1 MNISVRQGTDDV
13 RQQSKGTH
21 LTSRCSK
28 DVYWFDLSCFS
39 SLSISLLFTHFDT
52 GSSCL
57 RPLPSLTHWRAI
69 CRRQRCFLFSA
80 ICVLRT
86 WIKGVQHHVTVFPVC
101 GGDCTQDW
109 VRMCLSI
116 FFFPCW
122 QRTHSHIS
130 SMPVCDKGQGFTVVS
145 LSSYQCPQGEKHARL
160 CPGIS
165 ITFAPFSLCLQGL
178 SSSPVFLFLSCVVA
192 ATQTRD
198 AVALSY
204 LITPPLTLR
213 CFHSQ
218 TRTHVHAHVF
228 FLLISL
234 KRLIFTDILTWPVI
248 VADYEKNSREHIL
261 KTKSPQ
267 LVLCCHCFC
276 WGVANLHRLLFWSAC
291 LLVVLLLLWSMRMLL
306 VLKSFALYVC
316 LPPKY
321 LPLRDQT
328 SALASRGVASCHTLI
343 YVSRLKVK
351 LNTAGH
357 TNSVV
362 IPTGSTYSLTFSIS
376 LVVNLHFTSLP
387 KLGCDH
393 FLHLHPLP
401 LLIKLTQ

>member
-1 MNISVRQGTDDV
+1 MWRVLYIRLSADV
-13 RQQSKGTH
+13 F
-21 LTSRCSK
+21 
-28 DVYWFDLSCFS
+28 VYF
-39 SLSISLLFTHFDT
+39 
-52 GSSCL
+52 
-57 RPLPSLTHWRAI
+57 
-69 CRRQRCFLFSA
+69 
-80 ICVLRT
+80 
-86 WIKGVQHHVTVFPVC
+86 
-101 GGDCTQDW
+101 
-109 VRMCLSI
+109 
-116 FFFPCW
+116 FFFPYW

-145 LSSYQCPQGEKHARL
+145 LSSQQCPQGEKHARL

-165 ITFAPFSLCLQGL
+165 ITFAPFSLCLKGL

-198 AVALSY
+198 GVALSY

-228 FLLISL
+228 FLLTSP
-234 KRLIFTDILTWPVI
+234 KRVIFTDILTWPVVI
-248 VADYEKNSREHIL
+248 ADYKKKLKGTHPFKNKKPTACALLSLLLLR
-261 KTKSPQ
+261 
-267 LVLCCHCFC
+267 
-276 WGVANLHRLLFWSAC
+276 GNLHCLLFWSAC
-291 LLVVLLLLWSMRMLL
+291 LLAVMLLWSMMTLL
-306 VLKSFALYVC
+306 VFKSFVFYAC
-316 LPPKY
+316 LPPKC

-328 SALASRGVASCHTLI
+328 SALASRGVASCHTLM

-351 LNTAGH
+351 INTEGH

-362 IPTGSTYSLTFSIS
+362 IPTGSTCSLTFSIS